1 MLGAMMSTFGVA
13 VMLGEFGLG
22 RLSDRRGRK
31 PVVALGLFLF
41 SAQFLGLAFFRSPI
55 CIALSFVIAGLGNA
69 LFDPALTASILD
81 ISPAQHRG
89 QIIGLK
95 TAAGSVGSI
104 LGPALV
110 VMVATAVPAEGIFL
124 ASAGMVMLNITL
136 LLVFWVSSSRTRKS
150 LHIGTEETLARSTP
164 T

>member
-13 VMLGEFGLG
+13 VMLGEVGLG
-22 RLSDRRGRK
+22 RLSDLRGRR
-31 PVVALGLFLF
+31 PVIALGLVLF
-41 SAQFLGLAFFRSPI
+41 SAQFLGLAFFRNPI
-55 CIALSFVIAGLGNA
+55 YIALSFVIAGLGNA

-95 TAAGSVGSI
+95 TTAGSVGSI

-110 VMVATAVPAEGIFL
+110 VMVAQSLPAAGIFL
-124 ASAGMVMLNITL
+124 ASAGMVILNLTL
-136 LLVFWVSSSRTRKS
+136 LLVDWAGSNRTRQLSRTS
-150 LHIGTEETLARSTP
+150 TEETLARGTST
-164 T
+164 